1 MITKKAYHGRAGGTG
16 WSALLL
22 AACLLLGALTG
33 CGRDGTPTPDDAGDA
48 LPVLVIGS
56 DNYPPYNYEDAGGN
70 PTGIDVE
77 LATEACRRMGYRAE
91 FVKIEWEEKTK
102 LVESG
107 EIDCIWGCF
116 SVNGR
121 ETLYNWT
128 EPYMYSRQIVAVRA
142 DSDIHTLADLAG
154 RRVAVQSTTKPEEI
168 LLAHTD
174 PRIPAIGEL
183 ISLPNRE
190 LIYPFLA
197 KGYVDAIAAHETAVL
212 QGIKDL
218 ELDYRI
224 LDESL
229 LDVGIGVAFA
239 KDDTRG
245 IAEALSATL
254 AEMRRDGTAEKI
266 LGKYLEDPARYLE
279 VSSHAE

>member
-1 MITKKAYHGRAGGTG
+1 MTNKKAYKGSSGGTG
-16 WSALLL
+16 WPALLL
-22 AACLLLGALTG
+22 AACLLLGALAG
-33 CGRDGTPTPDDAGDA
+33 CGRDGTPAPDAGDA

-56 DNYPPYNYEDAGGN
+56 DNYPPYNYADAGGN
-70 PTGIDVE
+70 PKGIDVE

-128 EPYMYSRQIVAVRA
+128 EPYMHSRQIVAVRA
-142 DSDIHTLADLAG
+142 DSVIHTLADLAG

-212 QGIKDL
+212 QGIKEL

-266 LGKYLEDPARYLE
+266 LGKYFEDPARYLE

>member
-1 MITKKAYHGRAGGTG
+1 MTNKKAYHGRAGSTG

-33 CGRDGTPTPDDAGDA
+33 CGRDGTPTLDDAGDA

-128 EPYMYSRQIVAVRA
+128 EPYMHSRQIVAVRA
-142 DSDIHTLADLAG
+142 DSVIHTLADLAG

-266 LGKYLEDPARYLE
+266 LGKYFEDPARYLE

>member
-1 MITKKAYHGRAGGTG
+1 MTNKKAYHGRAGGTG
-16 WSALLL
+16 WTALLL
-22 AACLLLGALTG
+22 AACLLLGALAG

-128 EPYMYSRQIVAVRA
+128 EPYMHSRQIVAVRA
-142 DSDIHTLADLAG
+142 DSVIHTLADLAG

-197 KGYVDAIAAHETAVL
+197 KGYVDAIAAHETAVR
-212 QGIKDL
+212 QGIKEL

-266 LGKYLEDPARYLE
+266 LGKYFEDPARYLE

>member
-1 MITKKAYHGRAGGTG
+1 MTNKKAYHGRAGDTG
-16 WSALLL
+16 WTALLL

-70 PTGIDVE
+70 PAGIDVE

-91 FVKIEWEEKTK
+91 FVKIDWEEKTK

-128 EPYMYSRQIVAVRA
+128 EPYMHSRQIVAVRA
-142 DSDIHTLADLAG
+142 DSVIHTLADLAG

-197 KGYVDAIAAHETAVL
+197 KGYVDAIAAHETAVR
-212 QGIKDL
+212 QGIKEL

-266 LGKYLEDPARYLE
+266 LGKYFEDPARYLE

>member
-1 MITKKAYHGRAGGTG
+1 MTNKKAYHGRAGGTG
-16 WSALLL
+16 WTALLL

-56 DNYPPYNYEDAGGN
+56 DNYPPYNYEDASGN

-128 EPYMYSRQIVAVRA
+128 EPYMHSRQIVAVRA
-142 DSDIHTLADLAG
+142 DSVIHTLADLAG

-212 QGIKDL
+212 QGIKEL

-266 LGKYLEDPARYLE
+266 LGKYFEDPARYLE

>member
-1 MITKKAYHGRAGGTG
+1 MTNKKAYNGRAGGTG
-16 WSALLL
+16 WPALLL

-128 EPYMYSRQIVAVRA
+128 EPYMHSRQIVAVRA

-212 QGIKDL
+212 QSIEEL

-239 KDDTRG
+239 KNDTRG
-245 IAEALSATL
+245 IAEALSTTL

-266 LGKYLEDPARYLE
+266 LGKYLKDSARYLE

>member
-1 MITKKAYHGRAGGTG
+1 MTNKKAYKGSSGGTG
-16 WSALLL
+16 WPALLL

-33 CGRDGTPTPDDAGDA
+33 CGRDGTPAPDAGDA

-77 LATEACRRMGYRAE
+77 LAAEACRRMGYRAE

-128 EPYMYSRQIVAVRA
+128 EPYMHSRQIVAVRA
-142 DSDIHTLADLAG
+142 DSVIHTLADLAG

-239 KDDTRG
+239 KNDTRG

>member
-1 MITKKAYHGRAGGTG
+1 M
-16 WSALLL
+16 
-22 AACLLLGALTG
+22 
-33 CGRDGTPTPDDAGDA
+33 
-48 LPVLVIGS
+48 LVIGS

-142 DSDIHTLADLAG
+142 DSVIHTLADLAG

-197 KGYVDAIAAHETAVL
+197 KGYVDAIAAHETAVR
-212 QGIKDL
+212 QGIKEL

-266 LGKYLEDPARYLE
+266 LGKYFEDPARYLE